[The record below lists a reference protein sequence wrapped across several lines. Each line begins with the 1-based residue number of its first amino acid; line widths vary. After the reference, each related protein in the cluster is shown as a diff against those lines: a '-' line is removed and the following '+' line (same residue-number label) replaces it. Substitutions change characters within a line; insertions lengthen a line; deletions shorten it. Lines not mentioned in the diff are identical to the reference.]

1 MPEPI
6 RKQETDVEP
15 VRRSGLNS
23 IERTVL
29 EGEVVDVLRCIYDPE
44 IPVNIYDL
52 GLIYEVAVD
61 ESADARIVMTL
72 TSPMCPVAEECRWR
86 SKKGEVDPLTQERYS
101 RAHLGPAVLHRS
113 NVRRGQAPA
122 GFAVIFANLT
132 AVIEAI

>member
-72 TSPMCPVAEECRWR
+72 TSPMCPVAEELPL
-86 SKKGEVDPLTQERYS
+86 EVEEKVRLIPSLKNVTVELTWDPPFSIDRMSDEVKLL
-101 RAHLGPAVLHRS
+101 LGL
-113 NVRRGQAPA
+113 
-122 GFAVIFANLT
+122 L
-132 AVIEAI
+132 

>member
-72 TSPMCPVAEECRWR
+72 TSPMCPVAEELPL
-86 SKKGEVDPLTQERYS
+86 EVEEKVRLVPSLKNVTVELTWDPPFSIDRMSDEVKLL
-101 RAHLGPAVLHRS
+101 LGL
-113 NVRRGQAPA
+113 
-122 GFAVIFANLT
+122 L
-132 AVIEAI
+132 

>member
-52 GLIYEVAVD
+52 GLVYSIEIDPAGWV
-61 ESADARIVMTL
+61 RIAMSL
-72 TSPMCPVAEECRWR
+72 TAPGCPVA
-86 SKKGEVDPLTQERYS
+86 GEMPGWVADAVGAVPGVSQVDVDLVWEPQWGMDMMSDAARLE
-101 RAHLGPAVLHRS
+101 LG
-113 NVRRGQAPA
+113 
-122 GFAVIFANLT
+122 FM
-132 AVIEAI
+132 

>member
-61 ESADARIVMTL
+61 ENADARIVMTL
-72 TSPMCPVAEECRWR
+72 TSPMCPVAEELPL
-86 SKKGEVDPLTQERYS
+86 EVEEKVRLIPSLKNVTVELTWDPPFSIDRMSDEVKLL
-101 RAHLGPAVLHRS
+101 LGL
-113 NVRRGQAPA
+113 
-122 GFAVIFANLT
+122 L
-132 AVIEAI
+132 

>member
-6 RKQETDVEP
+6 RKQETEVESA
-15 VRRSGLNS
+15 RKSGLNS

-61 ESADARIVMTL
+61 ENAEARIVMTL
-72 TSPMCPVAEECRWR
+72 TSPMCPVAEVLPL
-86 SKKGEVDPLTQERYS
+86 EVEEKVRLIPSLKNVSVELTWDPPFSIDRMSDEVKLL
-101 RAHLGPAVLHRS
+101 LGL
-113 NVRRGQAPA
+113 
-122 GFAVIFANLT
+122 L
-132 AVIEAI
+132 

>member
-61 ESADARIVMTL
+61 ESAGARIVMTL
-72 TSPMCPVAEECRWR
+72 TSPMCPVAEELPL
-86 SKKGEVDPLTQERYS
+86 EVEEKVRLIPSLTNVTVELTWDPPFSIDRMSDEVKLL
-101 RAHLGPAVLHRS
+101 LGL
-113 NVRRGQAPA
+113 
-122 GFAVIFANLT
+122 L
-132 AVIEAI
+132 

>member
-72 TSPMCPVAEECRWR
+72 TSPMCPVAEELPL
-86 SKKGEVDPLTQERYS
+86 EVEEKVRLVPSLKNVTVELTWDPPFSVDRMSDEVKLL
-101 RAHLGPAVLHRS
+101 LGL
-113 NVRRGQAPA
+113 
-122 GFAVIFANLT
+122 L
-132 AVIEAI
+132 